1 MNTSD
6 ETIDFLAIGDIVID
20 AFIKLDT
27 NSAHIEVEKHE
38 KELCMP
44 WGTKLPYERV
54 DVIPAVGNAP
64 NAGVSAARLGLTT
77 GLMSHVGKDDWGEEC
92 LGALSQE
99 HILLDYMTSE
109 DKKQTNYHYV
119 LRLGAERTILIKHDT
134 FTYNLERQTA
144 GKPIPRWVYFSSVGE
159 HGLPY
164 HHEIAQWIKK
174 NNIKLAFQPGTFQIS
189 LGYEQLKDVYE
200 VAELFFC
207 NVEEARSI
215 LSPVIGESVKTAEI
229 EKLLKEMRSLGPN
242 IVCITDGSNG
252 AYAYDG
258 EHAWFM
264 PIYPDPAPPVD
275 RTGAGDSFSSTFT
288 SALALGHDIPTA
300 LSWGPINSM
309 SVVQYVGAQEGLLS
323 LQKLQEYLMK
333 APEDYTI
340 QQLF

>member
-1 MNTSD
+1 
-6 ETIDFLAIGDIVID
+6 
-20 AFIKLDT
+20 
-27 NSAHIEVEKHE
+27 
-38 KELCMP
+38 
-44 WGTKLPYERV
+44 
-54 DVIPAVGNAP
+54 
-64 NAGVSAARLGLTT
+64 
-77 GLMSHVGKDDWGEEC
+77 
-92 LGALSQE
+92 
-99 HILLDYMTSE
+99 
-109 DKKQTNYHYV
+109 
-119 LRLGAERTILIKHDT
+119 
-134 FTYNLERQTA
+134 
-144 GKPIPRWVYFSSVGE
+144 
-159 HGLPY
+159 
-164 HHEIAQWIKK
+164 
-174 NNIKLAFQPGTFQIS
+174 
-189 LGYEQLKDVYE
+189 
-200 VAELFFC
+200 
-207 NVEEARSI
+207 
-215 LSPVIGESVKTAEI
+215 
-229 EKLLKEMRSLGPN
+229 MRSLGPN